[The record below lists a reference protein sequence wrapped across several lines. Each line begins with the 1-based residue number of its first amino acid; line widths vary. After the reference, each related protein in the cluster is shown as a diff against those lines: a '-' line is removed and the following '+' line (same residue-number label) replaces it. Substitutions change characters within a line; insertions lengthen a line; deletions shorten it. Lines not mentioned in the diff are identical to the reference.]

1 MKKNREK
8 SPVFLYI
15 VIVILALII
24 LALGGVTLMSLNDLA
39 FLRSKVSSL
48 QDTVQD
54 ISDTSAD
61 LLAQADELTSLK
73 EQSASSET
81 AEPAPDSSTIQEEGT
96 ISPSHSEPTTSTDD
110 SMNSLLSQIQPLLPQ
125 NKRLDSGRHSWNCT
139 VKYPVFLHL

>member
-48 QDTVQD
+48 QDTVQE

-81 AEPAPDSSTIQEEGT
+81 AEPAPDSSNIQEEGT
-96 ISPSHSEPTTSTDD
+96 ISPSHFHRRQHEQSSLADSAASSSEQRILVCVCVQS
-110 SMNSLLSQIQPLLPQ
+110 
-125 NKRLDSGRHSWNCT
+125 
-139 VKYPVFLHL
+139 Y

>member
-48 QDTVQD
+48 QDTVQE

-81 AEPAPDSSTIQEEGT
+81 AEPAPDSGRRHHFSFTQRTNNFHRRQHEQ
-96 ISPSHSEPTTSTDD
+96 SSLADSAASSSEQRILVCVCVQS
-110 SMNSLLSQIQPLLPQ
+110 
-125 NKRLDSGRHSWNCT
+125 
-139 VKYPVFLHL
+139 Y

>member
-48 QDTVQD
+48 QDTVQE
-54 ISDTSAD
+54 ISDTS
-61 LLAQADELTSLK
+61 
-73 EQSASSET
+73 
-81 AEPAPDSSTIQEEGT
+81 
-96 ISPSHSEPTTSTDD
+96 
-110 SMNSLLSQIQPLLPQ
+110 
-125 NKRLDSGRHSWNCT
+125 C
-139 VKYPVFLHL
+139 

>member
-48 QDTVQD
+48 QDTVQE

-73 EQSASSET
+73 GQSASSET

-110 SMNSLLSQIQPLLPQ
+110 SMNSLLAQIQPLLPQ
-125 NKRLDSGRHSWNCT
+125 NNGSWSVYVCNLIKNT
-139 VKYPVFLHL
+139 E